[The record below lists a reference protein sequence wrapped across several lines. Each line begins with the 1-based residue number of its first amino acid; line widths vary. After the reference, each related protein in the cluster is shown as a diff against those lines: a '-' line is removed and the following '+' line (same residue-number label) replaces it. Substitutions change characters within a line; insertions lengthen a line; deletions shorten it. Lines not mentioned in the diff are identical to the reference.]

1 MAQRGRPKSE
11 GPTRDFVVSVRL
23 TESEHDE
30 VTLAADAAG
39 VSLSAYLRA
48 RGVAAAKRSVRRGAS
63 SPES

>member
-11 GPTRDFVVSVRL
+11 DPRDNIVPVRF
-23 TESEHDE
+23 TASEYDE
-30 VTLAADAAG
+30 VARAADAAG